1 MTEFSKNLKQLRTD
15 KKVTQMELADYLHVS
30 QNAIFNWENG
40 KREPSLEIIQKIA
53 DYFNVSCSSILGW
66 DESGMCEMHT
76 FQDDIDDYLQEL
88 GEFLYYNPEHKQ
100 LFDCSMD
107 VKPQDVPLAKE
118 MLNRIN
124 GKNS

>member
-100 LFDCSMD
+100 LFDCSMN

>member
-15 KKVTQMELADYLHVS
+15 KKITQMELADYLHVS

-124 GKNS
+124 GKN

>member
-15 KKVTQMELADYLHVS
+15 KKITQMELADYLHVS